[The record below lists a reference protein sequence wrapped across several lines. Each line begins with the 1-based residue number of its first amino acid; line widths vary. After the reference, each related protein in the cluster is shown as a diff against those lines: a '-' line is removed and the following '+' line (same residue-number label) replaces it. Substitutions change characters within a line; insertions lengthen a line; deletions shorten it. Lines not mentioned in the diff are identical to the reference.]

1 MSHAQKNSIGRA
13 TENLP
18 ARPRAACAGASRTVF
33 RSRRCA
39 CRAIDARRRRHARGT
54 SGPPRGTALARR
66 PGMHTNL
73 SRAVSLSLA
82 VLLPAALAPHPAQAE
97 ELAAPASAPH
107 LPEHEHFTI
116 DPVVD
121 GVLVAG
127 GLTFTELLSQIIS
140 TGEIKPTP
148 LELGDSNKLL
158 SIDHGAVTQ
167 TIDPNADSRSTYALY
182 GMYAYVVADSILSG
196 VHDGRRALLVD
207 GLLYAESLA
216 LTSAFTLATKI
227 GVRRPRPLDYAQC
240 ENSAGA
246 PGCNNTDLQLSFFSG
261 HASTAGAITG
271 TASYLA
277 FMRSGPRSPRP
288 WITLGVGT
296 LLTAFVSY
304 ERVRSGEHFPTD
316 VIMGSL
322 AGAGIGVLV
331 PHFHRRPHYHES
343 EYCAPP
349 VIIGFSA
356 PAPGAGELTLNMRF

>member
-1 MSHAQKNSIGRA
+1 MRKRWGAGRA
-13 TENLP
+13 FG
-18 ARPRAACAGASRTVF
+18 AAA
-33 RSRRCA
+33 
-39 CRAIDARRRRHARGT
+39 
-54 SGPPRGTALARR
+54 RGTALAV
-66 PGMHTNL
+66 PVGMHTHL
-73 SRAVSLSLA
+73 SRTVSLALSLL
-82 VLLPAALAPHPAQAE
+82 VPAALMPRPALAQ
-97 ELAAPASAPH
+97 ELAAPATAPH

-127 GLTFTELLSQIIS
+127 GLTFSELLSQIIS
-140 TGEIKPTP
+140 TGEIKPTQ
-148 LELGDSNKLL
+148 LEPGDSDKLL

-167 TIDPNADSRSTYALY
+167 TIDPNADSRSTYVLY
-182 GMYAYVVADSILSG
+182 GAYAYVVADSILSG
-196 VHDGRRALLVD
+196 VRDGRRALLVD
-207 GLLYAESLA
+207 AILYAESIS

-240 ENSAGA
+240 ENAAAGT
-246 PGCNNTDLQLSFFSG
+246 PGCDNTDLQLSFFSG
-261 HASTAGAITG
+261 HASSMGAITG

-288 WITLGVGT
+288 WITLGVGV
-296 LLTAFVSY
+296 LATAFVSY

-356 PAPGAGELTLNMRF
+356 PAPGAGEVTLNMRF

>member
-1 MSHAQKNSIGRA
+1 LLLAVV
-13 TENLP
+13 LP
-18 ARPRAACAGASRTVF
+18 AGLSPR
-33 RSRRCA
+33 
-39 CRAIDARRRRHARGT
+39 
-54 SGPPRGTALARR
+54 
-66 PGMHTNL
+66 
-73 SRAVSLSLA
+73 
-82 VLLPAALAPHPAQAE
+82 PAAAE
-97 ELAAPASAPH
+97 DLTAPASAPR

-127 GLTFTELLSQIIS
+127 GVTFSALLSRIIS
-140 TGEIKPTP
+140 TGEIQPTP
-148 LELGDSNKLL
+148 LRPGAADHLL
-158 SIDHGAVTQ
+158 SIDRVAVTQ

-182 GMYAYVVADSILSG
+182 GAYAYAVADSILSG

-207 GLLYAESLA
+207 GLLYAETISLTQA
-216 LTSAFTLATKI
+216 LTNATKI
-227 GVRRPRPLDYAQC
+227 GVRRPRPLDYAKC
-240 ENSAGA
+240 GEDPNA
-246 PGCNNTDLQLSFFSG
+246 PGCGSTDLQLSFFSG
-261 HASTAGAITG
+261 HASTTGAISA
-271 TASYLA
+271 TATYLA
-277 FMRSGPRSPRP
+277 FMRAGPRSPRP

-349 VIIGFSA
+349 VIIGFSS
-356 PAPGAGELTLNMRF
+356 PAPGAGELTLGMRF